1 MCPESLTLKR
11 GHTGTY
17 EEVGGLGGESG
28 EPETTQ
34 ALEKSLWL
42 EKRGTL

>member
-1 MCPESLTLKR
+1 MS
-11 GHTGTY
+11 Y
-17 EEVGGLGGESG
+17 NDEEVKEFRSGESG